1 MQTGIFVRGRS
12 KETLLLERLIE
23 TVVEE
28 RKPITVRGVCY
39 ALFVAD
45 YIDSM
50 SAKSTQKISR
60 IMTRMREEGKIDW
73 RDVVDDSRTPTRVSQ
88 WSNPNEIISAA
99 VNTYRKDYWQDQECV
114 VEVWSE
120 KATVRGLLQPVLDE
134 WGVVFRPFKGFGSF
148 TSVKQAAA
156 DSAAANWEGKETQV
170 IYLGDHDP
178 SGRYMSD
185 VDLPGRLTRY
195 GASLKLRRIAV
206 DMDDDRHLPS
216 FTAKGTD
223 KRYKWFTQKYGT
235 RCIELDAIDPNELRK
250 RVSEQIESRV
260 DLLKWERMLV
270 VEQAE
275 QDSMRDFL
283 TQWGAANG

>member
-50 SAKSTQKISR
+50 SAKSSQKISR

-88 WSNPNEIISAA
+88 WSNPSEIISAA

-114 VEVWSE
+114 VEV
-120 KATVRGLLQPVLDE
+120 
-134 WGVVFRPFKGFGSF
+134 
-148 TSVKQAAA
+148 
-156 DSAAANWEGKETQV
+156 
-170 IYLGDHDP
+170 
-178 SGRYMSD
+178 
-185 VDLPGRLTRY
+185 
-195 GASLKLRRIAV
+195 
-206 DMDDDRHLPS
+206 
-216 FTAKGTD
+216 
-223 KRYKWFTQKYGT
+223 
-235 RCIELDAIDPNELRK
+235 
-250 RVSEQIESRV
+250 
-260 DLLKWERMLV
+260 
-270 VEQAE
+270 
-275 QDSMRDFL
+275 
-283 TQWGAANG
+283 